1 VVAALISGGVV
12 MAPEWTGCKGGWGAR
27 SCSTRDEDGG
37 GRGKGRVG
45 QSEVATRWGGAGDS
59 VGDWLRSWAAWGGAQ
74 SQSAR
79 AVVHG
84 RMR

>member
-1 VVAALISGGVV
+1 VVATLISGGVV

-45 QSEVATRWGGAGDS
+45 QSEVASQLGGMGRCPEPERTGGGARSHEIGE
-59 VGDWLRSWAAWGGAQ
+59 VGR
-74 SQSAR
+74 
-79 AVVHG
+79 
-84 RMR
+84 